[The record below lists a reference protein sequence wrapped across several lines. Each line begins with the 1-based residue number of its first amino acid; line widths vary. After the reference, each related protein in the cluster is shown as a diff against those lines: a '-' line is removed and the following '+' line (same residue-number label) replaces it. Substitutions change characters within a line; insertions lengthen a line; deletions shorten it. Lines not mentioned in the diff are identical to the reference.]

1 MQDNQER
8 EYLEELK
15 KILSLPLSDEE
26 KKNQILQ
33 YHESDIAD
41 LLDELDSDERD
52 ELYRI
57 LGNDNIADV
66 WSHAE
71 NIEELVGDIEPEKAA
86 DIIESMDADDAIDV
100 LEELD
105 EEQRKEIVSLM
116 EDEAKEDIK
125 AITKYDEDM
134 IGSRMTNNYISILN
148 TNTVKEAMKRVV
160 QEAADNDNVSNIYVV
175 DENEK
180 LIGVIELRDLIIAR
194 SNTDLQ
200 TIIKLNYPYFRATEL
215 VVDCLPDMKEYS
227 LDSYPILDNDDVLIG
242 VITSGDVTEAIDDEL
257 GEDYAKLAGLT
268 DEEDPNEGVL
278 HSVRKRLPWLIIL
291 LVLGLVQSFS
301 MTGFERVIA
310 VLPIIVFFQ
319 TLVLDMAGNVGT
331 QSLAVTI
338 RRLST
343 LEDNKKQIFKAVL
356 KELRIGFFNGLIL
369 GTLSFTFVLLFLFIT
384 KQGVYIDT
392 TTFSWTEALKGAGIV
407 GIALLTAMSV
417 SSFVGAIVPVI
428 FLKIHIDPAVA
439 SGPFIT
445 TINDI
450 TALLIYYGLAMALFN
465 VVL

>member
-1 MQDNQER
+1 MQDNKER
-8 EYLEELK
+8 EYFDDLK
-15 KILSLPLSDEE
+15 KILTLPISDEE
-26 KKNQILQ
+26 KKNRILQ

-41 LLDELDSDERD
+41 LLDELEPEERD

-57 LGNDNIADV
+57 LGDDNIADV

-71 NIEELVGDIEPEKAA
+71 NIEELVADVEPEKAA

-100 LEELD
+100 LDELD
-105 EEQRKEIVSLM
+105 EEQREEIVSLM
-116 EDEAKEDIK
+116 EDEAKNDIK

-175 DENEK
+175 DENNK

-215 VVDCLPDMKEYS
+215 VVDCSPDMKEYS
-227 LDSYPILDNDDVLIG
+227 LDSYPILSQDDELVG

-257 GEDYAKLAGLT
+257 GEDYARLAGLT

-278 HSVRKRLPWLIIL
+278 HSVKKRLPWLIVL
-291 LVLGLVQSFS
+291 LVLGLAQSFS
-301 MTGFERVIA
+301 MTGFERVVA
-310 VLPIIVFFQ
+310 ALPIIVFFQ

-338 RRLST
+338 RKLST
-343 LEDNKKQIFKAVL
+343 LEDGKKQVIKAVI
-356 KELRIGFFNGLIL
+356 KEFRIGFLNGLIL
-369 GTLSFTFVLLFLFIT
+369 GTLSFAFVLLYLLIAN
-384 KQGVYIDT
+384 KGVADGS
-392 TTFSWTEALKGAGIV
+392 TFEILEGLKGAGIV

-417 SSFVGAIVPVI
+417 SSFVGAVVPVI
-428 FLKIHIDPAVA
+428 FMKIHIDPAVA

-450 TALLIYYGLAMALFN
+450 TALVIYYGLAMVLFQ
-465 VVL
+465 LL

>member
-8 EYLEELK
+8 EYLDELK
-15 KILSLPLSDEE
+15 KILSLPLSDDE
-26 KKNQILQ
+26 KKNRILQ

-41 LLDELDSDERD
+41 LLEELEPEERD

-160 QEAADNDNVSNIYVV
+160 EEAADNDNVSNIYVV
-175 DENEK
+175 DDNDK

-194 SNTDLQ
+194 SNTDLK
-200 TIIKLNYPYFRATEL
+200 TIIKLNYPYFRATEY
-215 VVDCLPDMKEYS
+215 VDDCLPDMKEYQ
-227 LDSYPILDNDDVLIG
+227 LDSYPILDNNDVLVG

-278 HSVRKRLPWLIIL
+278 HSVKKRIPWLVIL
-291 LVLGLVQSFS
+291 LVLGLIQSFS
-301 MTGFERVIA
+301 MTGFEHVIA
-310 VLPIIVFFQ
+310 ALPIIVFFQ

-343 LEDNKKQIFKAVL
+343 LDDNKKQIFKAIL
-356 KELRIGFFNGLIL
+356 KELRIGFINGLIL
-369 GTLSFTFVLLFLFIT
+369 GTLSFAFVLLFLFIT
-384 KQGVYIDT
+384 KQGVHQDT
-392 TTFSWTEALKGAGIV
+392 FTWLEGFKGAGIV
-407 GIALLTAMSV
+407 GIALLAAMSV
-417 SSFVGAIVPVI
+417 SSFVGAIVPVL

-450 TALLIYYGLAMALFN
+450 TALLIYYGLAMLLFN
-465 VVL
+465 LI

>member
-1 MQDNQER
+1 MQDGQER
-8 EYLEELK
+8 EYFDELK

-26 KKNQILQ
+26 KKNRILQ

-41 LLDELDSDERD
+41 LLDELEPEERE

-71 NIEELVGDIEPEKAA
+71 NIEELIQDVEPEKAA

-100 LEELD
+100 LDELD
-105 EEQRKEIVSLM
+105 DEQREEIVSLM
-116 EDEAKEDIK
+116 EPEAKEDIEN
-125 AITKYDEDM
+125 ITKYDEDM
-134 IGSRMTNNYISILN
+134 IGSRMTNNFISILN

-160 QEAADNDNVSNIYVV
+160 EEAADNDNVSNIYVV
-175 DENEK
+175 DEKNI

-194 SNTDLQ
+194 SNTDLK
-200 TIIKLNYPYFRATEL
+200 TIIKMNYPYFRATEL

-227 LDSYPILDNDDVLIG
+227 LDSYPILSSNDELVG

-257 GEDYAKLAGLT
+257 GEDYARLAGLT

-278 HSVRKRLPWLIIL
+278 HSVKKRLPWLIVL
-291 LVLGLVQSFS
+291 LILGLAQSFS
-301 MTGFERVIA
+301 MTGFERVVA
-310 VLPIIVFFQ
+310 ALPIIVFFQ

-338 RRLST
+338 RKLST
-343 LEDNKKQIFKAVL
+343 LEDGKKQIVKAVI
-356 KELRIGFFNGLIL
+356 KEFRIGFLNGLIL
-369 GTLSFTFVLLFLFIT
+369 GTLSFSFVLLYLLIAN
-384 KQGVYIDT
+384 KGVADG
-392 TTFSWTEALKGAGIV
+392 TTFQIVEGLKGAGIV
-407 GIALLTAMSV
+407 GIALLIAMSV
-417 SSFVGAIVPVI
+417 SSFIGAIVPVL
-428 FLKIHIDPAVA
+428 FMKIHIDPAVA

-450 TALLIYYGLAMALFN
+450 TALLIYYGLAMVLFQI
-465 VVL
+465 L

>member
-41 LLDELDSDERD
+41 LLDELQSDERD

-105 EEQRKEIVSLM
+105 EDQRKEIVSLM

-160 QEAADNDNVSNIYVV
+160 EEAADNDNVSNIYVV
-175 DENEK
+175 DEKDK

-194 SNTDLQ
+194 SNTDLH

-227 LDSYPILDNDDVLIG
+227 LDSYPILDMDDTLVG

-268 DEEDPNEGVL
+268 DEEDPNEGVF

-301 MTGFERVIA
+301 MTGFEGVIA

-343 LEDNKKQIFKAVL
+343 LEDNKKQILKAIL

-369 GTLSFTFVLLFLFIT
+369 GTLSFAFVLVFLFIT
-384 KQGVYIDT
+384 KQGVQIGT
-392 TTFSWTEALKGAGIV
+392 EFSWEQAFKGAGIV
-407 GIALLTAMSV
+407 GVALLTAMSV

-450 TALLIYYGLAMALFN
+450 TALLIYYGLAVALFN

>member
-15 KILSLPLSDEE
+15 NILSLPISDEE
-26 KKNQILQ
+26 KKNKILQ

-41 LLDELDSDERD
+41 LLDELNSDERT

-57 LGNDNIADV
+57 LGNENIADV

-71 NIEELVGDIEPEKAA
+71 HIEDLVGDMEPEKAA
-86 DIIESMDADDAIDV
+86 DIIEEMDADDAIDV
-100 LEELD
+100 LDELD
-105 EEQRKEIVSLM
+105 EEQRQEIVSLM
-116 EDEAKEDIK
+116 EEEAKEDIK

-160 QEAADNDNVSNIYVV
+160 EEAADNDNVSNIYVV
-175 DENEK
+175 DEKEK

-194 SNTDLQ
+194 SNTDLS
-200 TIIKLNYPYFRATEL
+200 TIIKTNYPYFRATEL
-215 VVDCLPDMKEYS
+215 VVDCINDMKEYS
-227 LDSYPILDNDDVLIG
+227 LDSYPILDKNDVLVG

-257 GEDYAKLAGLT
+257 GDDYAKLAGLT

-278 HSVRKRLPWLIIL
+278 HSVKKRLPWLIIL

-301 MTGFERVIA
+301 MTGFERV
-310 VLPIIVFFQ
+310 VSLLPIIVFFQ

-338 RRLST
+338 RRIST
-343 LEDNKKQIFKAVL
+343 LDDSKRRIFKAIL
-356 KELRIGFFNGLIL
+356 KELRIGFINGLIL

-384 KQGVYIDT
+384 KQGIQVDT
-392 TTFSWTEALKGAGIV
+392 QFSWPEALKGASIV
-407 GIALLTAMSV
+407 GVALLSAMSV
-417 SSFVGAIVPVI
+417 SSFVGAVVPVI

-450 TALLIYYGLAMALFN
+450 TALLIYYGLAMLLFN
-465 VVL
+465 VI

>member
-1 MQDNQER
+1 MQDKQER
-8 EYLEELK
+8 EYFEELK
-15 KILSLPLSDEE
+15 NILSLPISDEE
-26 KKNQILQ
+26 KKNKILQ

-41 LLDELDSDERD
+41 LLDELEPEERD

-66 WSHAE
+66 WSHSE
-71 NIEELVGDIEPEKAA
+71 NIEELIQDVEPEKAA
-86 DIIESMDADDAIDV
+86 DIIENMDADDAIDV

-105 EEQRKEIVSLM
+105 EEQREEIVNLM
-116 EDEAKEDIK
+116 EPEAKEDIK
-125 AITKYDEDM
+125 AITKYDDDM
-134 IGSRMTNNYISILN
+134 IGSRMTNNYVSILN

-160 QEAADNDNVSNIYVV
+160 AEAADNDNVSNIYVV
-175 DENEK
+175 DEANK

-194 SNTDLQ
+194 SNTDLK

-227 LDSYPILDNDDVLIG
+227 LDSYPILNNDDELIG

-278 HSVRKRLPWLIIL
+278 HSVKKRLPWLIIL

-310 VLPIIVFFQ
+310 ALPIIVFFQ

-343 LEDNKKQIFKAVL
+343 LEDSKKKIFRAIV
-356 KELRIGFFNGLIL
+356 KELRIGFINGLIL
-369 GTLSFTFVLLFLFIT
+369 GILSFTFVLLFLFIT
-384 KQGVYIDT
+384 KQGVHDSVFTWI
-392 TTFSWTEALKGAGIV
+392 EGLKGAGIV

-417 SSFVGAIVPVI
+417 ASFVGAVVPVI

-450 TALLIYYGLAMALFN
+450 TALLIYYGLAMILFQ
-465 VVL
+465 LI

>member
-15 KILSLPLSDEE
+15 NILSLPISDEE
-26 KKNQILQ
+26 KKNKILQ

-41 LLDELDSDERD
+41 LLDELNSDERT
-52 ELYRI
+52 ELYRL
-57 LGNDNIADV
+57 LGNENIADV

-71 NIEELVGDIEPEKAA
+71 HIEDLVGDMEPEKAA
-86 DIIESMDADDAIDV
+86 DIIEEMDADDAIDV

-105 EEQRKEIVSLM
+105 EEQRQEIVSLM

-160 QEAADNDNVSNIYVV
+160 EEAADNDNVSNIYVV
-175 DENEK
+175 DEKEK

-194 SNTDLQ
+194 SNTDLS
-200 TIIKLNYPYFRATEL
+200 TIIKTNYPYFRATEL
-215 VVDCLPDMKEYS
+215 VVDCLNDMKDYS
-227 LDSYPILDNDDVLIG
+227 LDSYPILDKNDVLVG

-257 GEDYAKLAGLT
+257 GDDYAKLAGLT

-278 HSVRKRLPWLIIL
+278 HSVKKRLPWLIIL

-310 VLPIIVFFQ
+310 ALPIIVFFQ

-338 RRLST
+338 RRIST
-343 LEDNKKQIFKAVL
+343 LDDSKRQIFKAIL
-356 KELRIGFFNGLIL
+356 KELRIGFINGLIL

-384 KQGVYIDT
+384 KQGVHGEMFT
-392 TTFSWTEALKGAGIV
+392 WPEAIKGAGIV
-407 GIALLTAMSV
+407 GIALLSAMSV

-450 TALLIYYGLAMALFN
+450 TALLIYYGLAMLLFN
-465 VVL
+465 VI

>member
-1 MQDNQER
+1 MQDRQER
-8 EYLEELK
+8 EYFDELK
-15 KILSLPLSDEE
+15 KILSLPLSDED
-26 KKNQILQ
+26 KKNRILQ

-41 LLDELDSDERD
+41 LLDELEPEERD

-71 NIEELVGDIEPEKAA
+71 NIEELVGDMEPEKAA

-105 EEQRKEIVSLM
+105 EEQREEIVSLM
-116 EDEAKEDIK
+116 EPEAKEDIK
-125 AITKYDEDM
+125 NITKYDDDM

-160 QEAADNDNVSNIYVV
+160 AEAADNDNVSNIYVV
-175 DENEK
+175 DEKDK

-194 SNTDLQ
+194 SNTDLS

-227 LDSYPILDNDDVLIG
+227 LDSYPILNNNDELVG

-268 DEEDPNEGVL
+268 NEEDPNEGVL
-278 HSVRKRLPWLIIL
+278 HSVKKRLPWLIVL

-310 VLPIIVFFQ
+310 ALPIIVFFQ

-338 RRLST
+338 RRISS
-343 LEDNKKQIFKAVL
+343 LEDSKRRILKAVL
-356 KELRIGFFNGLIL
+356 KELRIGFVNGLIL
-369 GTLSFTFVLLFLFIT
+369 GTLSFAFVLLFLFIT
-384 KQGVYIDT
+384 KQGVHSSA
-392 TTFSWTEALKGAGIV
+392 FSWVEALKGAGIV

-417 SSFVGAIVPVI
+417 SSFVGAVVPVI

-450 TALLIYYGLAMALFN
+450 TALLIYYGLAMVLFQ
-465 VVL
+465 LI

>member
-1 MQDNQER
+1 MQDGQER
-8 EYLEELK
+8 EYFDELK
-15 KILSLPLSDEE
+15 KILTLPLTDEE
-26 KKNQILQ
+26 KRNRILQ

-41 LLDELDSDERD
+41 LLEELEPEERD

-71 NIEELVGDIEPEKAA
+71 NIEELIQDVEPEKAA

-100 LEELD
+100 LDELD
-105 EEQRKEIVSLM
+105 DEQREEIVSLM
-116 EDEAKEDIK
+116 EPEAKEDIEN
-125 AITKYDEDM
+125 ITKYDEDM

-175 DENEK
+175 DEKDK

-194 SNTDLQ
+194 SNTDLS

-215 VVDCLPDMKEYS
+215 VVDCLPDMKEYQ
-227 LDSYPILDNDDVLIG
+227 LDSYPILNNADELVG

-278 HSVRKRLPWLIIL
+278 HSVKKRLPWLIIL

-301 MTGFERVIA
+301 MTGFEQVIA
-310 VLPIIVFFQ
+310 TLPIIVFFQ

-343 LEDNKKQIFKAVL
+343 LEDSKKMIFKAIL
-356 KELRIGFFNGLIL
+356 KELRIGFINGLIL
-369 GTLSFTFVLLFLFIT
+369 GTLSFSFVLLFLFIT
-384 KQGVYIDT
+384 KQGVRIDEA
-392 TTFSWTEALKGAGIV
+392 FSWPEAIKGASIV
-407 GIALLTAMSV
+407 GVALLTAMSV
-417 SSFVGAIVPVI
+417 SSFVGAVVPVI

-450 TALLIYYGLAMALFN
+450 TALLIYYGLAMALFQII
-465 VVL
+465 L